1 MIKYL
6 VLFSLIAASFQIDNC
21 ETLKTVC
28 SQCISGFRLVNLEP
42 NGTICINETKITEIQ
57 KTKEG
62 CVKVN
67 ADKCT
72 LCQRNYVLFDGKTCK
87 NIAHCQ
93 KANGDM
99 CEKCY
104 DPFLLDNGG
113 TCEQN
118 VRCIRS
124 EGKKCAE
131 CIKKYYPDAEGKC
144 PKIPIDHCSEG
155 TKDTCSN
162 CENLY
167 FLEDNKC
174 KPYPEHCNSLNSE
187 NKCNGCESLFYLEN
201 EQCKPYPSHCTS
213 VNSENK
219 CNGCERLF
227 YLENEQCKPYPE
239 HCNSLNS
246 ENKCNGCDFYYYL
259 NNEACTKIPIDNCKV
274 LQDDKTKCQEC
285 DEKSERSDDETKC
298 LITCQ
303 AYADICTKCKNN
315 YQSYDYGKT
324 CEVIDPDLVPPEP
337 PKPSPSEDNKSR
349 FINFDLAAFSLILLL
364 IL

>member
-6 VLFSLIAASFQIDNC
+6 VLFSLIAASFQIENC
-21 ETLKTVC
+21 ETPNSVC
-28 SQCISGFRLVNLEP
+28 SKCISGFKLVDLEP
-42 NGTICINETKITEIQ
+42 YGAICMNETKINEIQ

-62 CVKVN
+62 CVRVN
-67 ADKCT
+67 EDRCT
-72 LCQRNYVLFDGKTCK
+72 LCQRNYVLFDGKNCK

-93 KANGDM
+93 QANGDT
-99 CEKCY
+99 CQKCY

-113 TCEQN
+113 TCEKN
-118 VRCIRS
+118 VRCIKS

-162 CENLY
+162 CQNLY

-174 KPYPEHCNSLNSE
+174 KPYPSHCISVNSE
-187 NKCNGCESLFYLEN
+187 NKCNGCENLYYLEN
-201 EQCKPYPSHCTS
+201 EQCKPYPSHCI
-213 VNSENK
+213 
-219 CNGCERLF
+219 G
-227 YLENEQCKPYPE
+227 
-239 HCNSLNS
+239 LNS
-246 ENKCNGCDFYYYL
+246 ENKCNKCEFYYYL
-259 NNEACTKIPIDNCKV
+259 NNDACTQIPIDNCKV
-274 LQDDKTKCQEC
+274 LQEDKTKCQEC

-349 FINFDLAAFSLILLL
+349 FINFDLAVFSLILLL